1 MRATLCRLAAIV
13 TIVGGTA
20 PAWADAPSPLA
31 GESFAIGN
39 AGAVC
44 EAQGVRLGKART
56 SLFDRK
62 WALIC
67 RDVNRPI
74 GSAYSLR
81 TPTGASERVAG
92 DRATPLACEAAAPAQ
107 GLTAGTMVSRCR
119 EGGSGSTPGLEWL
132 VYSAVSK
139 GRTTV
144 VEGIAAYD
152 SALRLALASIA
163 ADQAVPGTVD
173 IVTTGGSG
181 SLAQARAS
189 LGEADLLIGQGYRQN
204 NAGDFS
210 EAEEYFRPDI
220 VSAAG
225 GAVNATE
232 LATSRHEVM
241 VNRALQLSN
250 MGRYQEAARV
260 FDEARTMGL
269 RDPIQSRLLRN
280 FEAIDALNRGR
291 LADAR
296 TILARRVPEL
306 VDPVV
311 TRDGSVAIDRALS
324 NGLNSGLAASL
335 SDAVAQETRLTTSE
349 RAAMIDAQALQ
360 LSATADRLEGKSAAA
375 LAALARARQQIGA
388 IREGRVVSAA
398 RLEAQLISEMALSN
412 EALGNDAQALSL
424 LRESLA
430 LTELRYPES
439 ASVSAAKARLAAYL
453 TRHGEP
459 GQAMELYRAI
469 VAKTQGD
476 KSALVGL
483 ENQLAPYFDM
493 LVAGI
498 PQQPALVSDM
508 FAAAQLI
515 ERPGAAQT
523 LGQLSRRLAAGDG
536 QASDLYRRESAV
548 RRELNRIDLS
558 LAQYQARGADAPD
571 PATLAELQARR
582 ARLNASQLELLSALA
597 NYPAYR
603 SLAHDYLTADDMRGM
618 LGPDEAYL
626 ELVEIG
632 DAMYAVYLSPQRST
646 AWKVGAS
653 AGQVSTL
660 VHALR
665 DSISVTVGGVNATYP
680 FDIDTAR
687 TLFDAVMGP
696 VAGDLASVKHLVF
709 EPDGAMMEL
718 PPNLLIAD
726 QAGVDAY
733 HEKVGAGGDEYDFR
747 NIAWLGRGRAI
758 STALS
763 PASFRDA
770 RKAPASKAAALYL
783 GLGQNQPVGAVTQA
797 SLVRSAET
805 GEAGC
810 EVPLA
815 AWNQP
820 ISAEE
825 LVFASQEIGA
835 DRSALITGSAFTDTA
850 IANRTDL
857 DTYRIVHFATHG
869 IVTAPKPACPVS
881 PALLTSFGGDGSDGL
896 LQFGEI
902 FDLNLDADLVILS
915 ACNTASLAGLEA
927 TQAAGVEGGGGQAL
941 DGLVRAF
948 IGAGGR
954 QVIASHWPA
963 PDEYQATRH
972 LFESF
977 FAAPQSVGTG
987 EALLAA
993 ETRLMDA
1000 AETSHPFYWAGFALI
1015 GDGERPLFHGN

>member
-1 MRATLCRLAAIV
+1 MRSTLLPLAAI
-13 TIVGGTA
+13 IALAGVGA
-20 PAWADAPSPLA
+20 PAGASAPSPLA

-44 EAQGVRLGKART
+44 EAQGVRLGEART

-67 RDVNRPI
+67 RDVNRPV
-74 GSAYSLR
+74 GSAYSWR
-81 TPTGASERVAG
+81 SGDGALARVAG
-92 DRATPLACEAAAPAQ
+92 DRPAPLSCDAALPAD
-107 GLTAGTMVSRCR
+107 GLPSGTTVSRCH
-119 EGGSGSTPGLEWL
+119 ESGGLEWV
-132 VYSAVSK
+132 VYMTPAK

-152 SALRLALASIA
+152 SALRLALASIVQ
-163 ADQAVPGTVD
+163 DQVVPGTVD

-210 EAEEYFRPDI
+210 GAEEYFRPDL
-220 VSAAG
+220 VAAASGSENSAA
-225 GAVNATE
+225 
-232 LATSRHEVM
+232 LASSRHEAI

-260 FDEARTMGL
+260 FDEARAMGL

-280 FEAIDALNRGR
+280 FEAIDAINRGQ
-291 LADAR
+291 LDAAR
-296 TILARRVPEL
+296 AILVRPVPEL
-306 VDPVV
+306 VDPVG
-311 TRDGSVAIDRALS
+311 TSDGSVAIDKVLS
-324 NGLNSGLAASL
+324 NGLNAGLAAGL
-335 SDAVAQETRLTTSE
+335 TDAVAQNNHLTTPE
-349 RAAMIDAQALQ
+349 RAAIIDAQALQ
-360 LSATADRLEGKSAAA
+360 LSATADRLEGKSADA
-375 LAALARARQQIGA
+375 LVKLNQARAQITA

-398 RLEAQLISEMALSN
+398 RLEAQLMSEMALSQ
-412 EALGNDAQALSL
+412 EALGQNDQAQSL
-424 LRESLA
+424 LLQSLA

-439 ASVSAAKARLAAYL
+439 AAVSAAKARLASFL
-453 TRHGEP
+453 TRHG
-459 GQAMELYRAI
+459 GLDQAMGLYREI

-476 KSALVGL
+476 KGALVGL

-493 LVAGI
+493 LVAGA
-498 PQQPALVSDM
+498 PQNPALVSDM

-523 LGQLSRRLAAGDG
+523 LGQLARRLAAGDG
-536 QASDLYRRESAV
+536 QASDLFRRESAL
-548 RRELNRIDLS
+548 RRELNRIDLT
-558 LAQYQARGADAPD
+558 LAQTRAPD
-571 PATLAELQARR
+571 ATSIDPAALAELEARR
-582 ARLNASQLELLSALA
+582 GRLAASQLEMLSALSA
-597 NYPAYR
+597 YPAYR
-603 SLAHDYLTADDMRGM
+603 SLSHDYLTAEDLRG
-618 LGPDEAYL
+618 LLKPQEAYL

-632 DAMYAVYLSPQRST
+632 DAMYAVYLSPERST

-653 AGQVSTL
+653 ADQVSSL
-660 VHALR
+660 VGKLR

-680 FDIDTAR
+680 FDVDAAR
-687 TLFDAVMGP
+687 ALFDAVMGP
-696 VAGDLASVKHLVF
+696 VASDLGNVKHLVF
-709 EPDGAMMEL
+709 EPDGALMEL

-726 QAGVDAY
+726 QATVDAY
-733 HEKVGAGGDEYDFR
+733 HQRVASGGDEYDFR
-747 NIAWLGRGRAI
+747 GVGWLGRGRSI

-770 RKAPASKAAALYL
+770 RKAPASKADALYL
-783 GLGQNQPVGAVTQA
+783 GLGQNQPVGPVTQA
-797 SLVRSAET
+797 SLVRSADT
-805 GEAGC
+805 AEAGC
-810 EVPLA
+810 QVPLA
-815 AWNQP
+815 AWNRP

-825 LVFASQEIGA
+825 LVFASQELGA
-835 DRSALITGSAFTDTA
+835 ARSALITGAAFTDTA
-850 IANRTDL
+850 IAQRPNL
-857 DTYRIVHFATHG
+857 DNYRIVHFATHG
-869 IVTAPKPACPVS
+869 IVTPSNPACPVS
-881 PALLTSFGGDGSDGL
+881 PALLTSFGGPGSDGL

-902 FDLNLDADLVILS
+902 FDLKLDADLVILS

-963 PDEYQATRH
+963 PDEYQATKR

-977 FAAPQSVGTG
+977 FAAPQSLGTG

-993 ETRLMDA
+993 ETKLMDD

-1015 GDGERPLFHGN
+1015 GDGEQPLFHGN

>member
-1 MRATLCRLAAIV
+1 MRSTLCRLAAIV
-13 TIVGGTA
+13 TIVGGAA

-44 EAQGVRLGKART
+44 EAQGVRLGDART
-56 SLFDRK
+56 SVFDRK

-67 RDVNRPI
+67 RDVNRPV
-74 GSAYSLR
+74 GTAYSWR
-81 TPTGASERVAG
+81 TPDGALERVAG
-92 DRATPLACEAAAPAQ
+92 ARATPLACEAAAPAQ
-107 GLTAGTMVSRCR
+107 GLAEGTMVSRCR
-119 EGGSGSTPGLEWL
+119 EAESGLEWL
-132 VYSAVSK
+132 VYTAATK

-152 SALRLALASIA
+152 SALRLAFASIA
-163 ADQAVPGTVD
+163 ADQSVPGTVD

-189 LGEADLLIGQGYRQN
+189 LGEASLLIGQGYRQN

-210 EAEEYFRPDI
+210 EAEEYFRPDL
-220 VSAAG
+220 VAAANP
-225 GAVNATE
+225 GANPAE
-232 LATSRHEVM
+232 LAASRHEVM

-260 FDEARTMGL
+260 FDEARGLGL

-280 FEAIDALNRGR
+280 FEAIDALNRGQ
-291 LADAR
+291 LAEAR

-306 VDPVV
+306 VDPVA
-311 TRDGSVAIDRALS
+311 TSDGSVAIDQELS

-335 SDAVAQETRLTTSE
+335 SDAVAQEAHLTTPE
-349 RAAMIDAQALQ
+349 RAAIIDAQALQ
-360 LSATADRLEGKSAAA
+360 LAATADRLEGKSGDA
-375 LAALARARQQIGA
+375 LAALERARAHIGS

-398 RLEAQLISEMALSN
+398 RLEAQLMSEMALAN
-412 EALGNDAQALSL
+412 EALGNNAQALSL
-424 LRESLA
+424 LRDSLA
-430 LTELRYPES
+430 LTELRYPET

-459 GQAMELYRAI
+459 GQALELYRAI
-469 VAKTQGD
+469 VTKTQGD

-523 LGQLSRRLAAGDG
+523 LGQLARRLAAGDG

-548 RRELNRIDLS
+548 RRELNRVDLS
-558 LAQYQARGADAPD
+558 LAQYQAPGASAPD
-571 PATLAELQARR
+571 PAALADLQARR
-582 ARLNASQLELLSALA
+582 ERLAASQLELLSALSS
-597 NYPAYR
+597 YPAYR
-603 SLAHDYLTADDMRGM
+603 SLAHDYLTADELRGL
-618 LGPDEAYL
+618 LGPEEAYL

-632 DAMYAVYLSPQRST
+632 DEMYAVYLSPQRST

-653 AGQVSTL
+653 APAVSTL

-665 DSISVTVGGVNATYP
+665 DSIAVTVGGVNATYP
-680 FDIDTAR
+680 FDVDAAR
-687 TLFDAVMGP
+687 KLFDAVMGP
-696 VAGDLASVKHLVF
+696 VAGDLRGVKHLVF

-726 QAGVDAY
+726 QAAVDAY
-733 HEKVGAGGDEYDFR
+733 HKHVAAGGDEYDFR

-770 RKAPASKAAALYL
+770 RKAPPSTAGSLYL
-783 GLGQNQPVGAVTQA
+783 GLGQNQPVGPLAQA
-797 SLVRSAET
+797 SLVRGADTS
-805 GEAGC
+805 EAGC
-810 EVPLA
+810 QVPLA
-815 AWNQP
+815 AWNRP
-820 ISAEE
+820 ISAED

-835 DRSALITGSAFTDTA
+835 NRSALITGAAFTDTA
-850 IANRTDL
+850 IESRPDL
-857 DTYRIVHFATHG
+857 DSYRIVHFATHG
-869 IVTAPKPACPVS
+869 IVTAPKPNCPVN

-963 PDEYQATRH
+963 PDEYQATKR

-977 FAAPQSVGTG
+977 FAAPQSLGTG
-987 EALLAA
+987 DALLAA
-993 ETRLMDA
+993 ETRLMDT

-1015 GDGERPLFHGN
+1015 GDGARPLFHGN